1 MSTSYQKVIYSG
13 KLEDYQRN
21 PKRFQTIV
29 YEQDPYNSYQNFL
42 YKRALF
48 GLSIYNEEELIKMHN
63 AKKKRIQSVH
73 ERSQRILNAWKQKL
87 SHEITSKFLT
97 QLFHHSKFVKDYAEK
112 FAEEI
117 DSDYISRIDFK
128 SLGVTKRDI
137 IDKLIEERILPHN
150 FYQLA

>member
-13 KLEDYQRN
+13 KLGEYQTS
-21 PKRFQTIV
+21 PKRFQNIV
-29 YEQDPYNSYQNFL
+29 YEQDPFNNYQNFL

-48 GLSIYNEEELIKMHN
+48 GLSIYTQEELLKMHT

-73 ERSQRILNAWKQKL
+73 ERAQKILNAWKQKL
-87 SHEITSKFLT
+87 SHEITSKFLA
-97 QLFHHSKFVKDYAEK
+97 QVFHHSKLVKDYVEK
-112 FAEEI
+112 FAEET
-117 DSDYISRIDFK
+117 DSDYISRVDFK
-128 SLGVTKRDI
+128 SLGISKKNI

>member
-13 KLEDYQRN
+13 NLGEYQRS
-21 PKRFQTIV
+21 PKKYQSVV
-29 YEQDPYNSYQNFL
+29 YEQDPFNSYQNFL

-48 GLSIYNEEELIKMHN
+48 GLSVYTTEELSKMHS

-73 ERSQRILNAWKQKL
+73 ERAQNILNTWKQKL
-87 SHEITSKFLT
+87 SHEMTSKFLSEM
-97 QLFHHSKFVKDYAEK
+97 FHHSKLVKDYVEK

-128 SLGVTKRDI
+128 SLGVCKKDI
-137 IDKLIEERILPHN
+137 IDKLIQERILPHN